1 MELIID
7 AEYFSQRIQCSRDD
21 KEECLYTVRLLLELA
36 VTAREKGILALEQ
49 MMDANPARY
58 SSPFLRKAVQL
69 IVDVG
74 NAEQVRKVLYN
85 TIFSSNYFGRKFLT
99 SIVITETV
107 LAIQRQEDL
116 DYVFRSLIPSYF
128 GMEFE
133 RNAVE
138 VYERY
143 RALRPKPK
151 REQPSAEA

>member
-36 VTAREKGILALEQ
+36 VTAREKGILALEG